1 MHCGLELCCLQALG
15 RATVKTLLPR
25 SNAVITR
32 HWGLSHPLQIKPRTG
47 NTQVIRGLL
56 FCISARCQSLA
67 IEKKREKAWFSVW
80 WMGEGGKQNASQNN
94 QPEFWWTVISAWE
107 LKRKKNVHSPHIGI
121 TDPPWFS
128 VWSLNLRWSG
138 GLDYVLRYRAAVEH
152 LCHTSFL
159 VCTVALL

>member
-1 MHCGLELCCLQALG
+1 MHCGLELHCLRALG

-67 IEKKREKAWFSVW
+67 VEKKK
-80 WMGEGGKQNASQNN
+80 K
-94 QPEFWWTVISAWE
+94 
-107 LKRKKNVHSPHIGI
+107 KKNLILCVMDGGGRKTESQPKEPARILVDCDQCLATKKKHSHSGLHVQAHIYR
-121 TDPPWFS
+121 PPMIFCR
-128 VWSLNLRWSG
+128 VLALTIRAEVENLTTF
-138 GLDYVLRYRAAVEH
+138 
-152 LCHTSFL
+152 LCL
-159 VCTVALL
+159 ELL

>member
-1 MHCGLELCCLQALG
+1 MHCGLELHCLRALS

-67 IEKKREKAWFSVW
+67 VGQK
-80 WMGEGGKQNASQNN
+80 
-94 QPEFWWTVISAWE
+94 
-107 LKRKKNVHSPHIGI
+107 KKNPDSLCDGWGRAESTECQPKEPARILVDCDQCLATKTKKKKKHSHCGLHVQAHILALQ
-121 TDPPWFS
+121 TP
-128 VWSLNLRWSG
+128 
-138 GLDYVLRYRAAVEH
+138 LD
-152 LCHTSFL
+152 FL
-159 VCTVALL
+159 